1 MNYQKKITEIE
12 NAQKSLILLK
22 KEVLIAERKSKKLA
36 SIDASLSQTEKNA
49 AEFYRQIYK
58 LNKQFFETW
67 RIVLKL
73 KL

>member
-36 SIDASLSQTEKNA
+36 SIDASLSQTEKNWK
-49 AEFYRQIYK
+49 YSDSLPR
-58 LNKQFFETW
+58 L
-67 RIVLKL
+67 RI
-73 KL
+73 